1 MLKFFLVYLFQPNVS
16 FWNAF
21 FSKRNIYQNQLINFP
36 FFLLDRTFH
45 VTLRGEMQL
54 YHLMAAPGAFL
65 SFWCFFFALCLS
77 LIITFVIMSILY
89 FLLFTHTKECR
100 QTYLFLRECGCN
112 LLTNSDHRKGQKTN
126 RKYGV
131 SLEKNSTSY
140 YNLYNPVFHTE
151 SSKSRT
157 LLVFRRR
164 RLSLERLQS
173 PR

>member
-1 MLKFFLVYLFQPNVS
+1 MYLFQPNVS
-16 FWNAF
+16 FWNAV

-54 YHLMAAPGAFL
+54 YHLMAAPGAFWAFGV
-65 SFWCFFFALCLS
+65 FWLRVWAWSSHLLLCRS
-77 LIITFVIMSILY
+77 Y

-131 SLEKNSTSY
+131 SLDKNSTSY
-140 YNLYNPVFHTE
+140 YNLYSPVFHTE

-164 RLSLERLQS
+164 RLSLERLQL
-173 PR
+173 R